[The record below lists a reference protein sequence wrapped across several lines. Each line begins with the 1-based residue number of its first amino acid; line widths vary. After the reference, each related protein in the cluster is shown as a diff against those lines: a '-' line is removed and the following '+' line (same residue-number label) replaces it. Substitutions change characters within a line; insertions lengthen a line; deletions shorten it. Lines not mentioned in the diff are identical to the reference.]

1 MSEKLVVK
9 PAVEQEER
17 LASRVPMLTELTIGL
32 LEETSV
38 FASIIVSGS
47 HPTGYIEEENSS
59 LEAIISAYPGIG
71 WSPVALDAR
80 QIHQD
85 SVFRVRIGY
94 DAIVYAPCLFLN
106 NRRQL
111 TAVNGGGKMI
121 Q

>member
-32 LEETSV
+32 LEDTFV

-59 LEAIISAYPGIG
+59 SKPSYLHTQALAGRPSLWMHGRSTNTPCSAFGSAMMRSSMPLASFSI
-71 WSPVALDAR
+71 
-80 QIHQD
+80 
-85 SVFRVRIGY
+85 
-94 DAIVYAPCLFLN
+94 
-106 NRRQL
+106 
-111 TAVNGGGKMI
+111 TAAN
-121 Q
+121 